1 MLTIFEIQAVYKKE
15 KKDERAKL

>member
-1 MLTIFEIQAVYKKE
+1 MVSMFEIKDVYKKE